1 MHYLKLHNRLKAG
14 ILMDLSLLCW
24 MFISSRAS
32 SGTIDT
38 SVGGQYKIMD
48 SDWTEQRLQPW
59 DQGRHNHAMAY
70 IGDDKMLLFGGHCG
84 ANLGD
89 TWIYDLSSDSYMPM
103 NPSTSPYYRFDHAM
117 AYIGGDQVLLFG
129 GRNKGTG
136 IPNDT
141 WLYTRSSNTWTNMN
155 PASAPSSNC
164 IYTKMVYLR
173 EDQVLI
179 FGAGDRNNENETCVY
194 DLSQNTWTRK
204 NPTNPPPARSHYAM
218 ARIGGDK
225 IVLFGGFRSGLRNY
239 NDTWVYDLSENTWT
253 NKNPSTQPMTR
264 NGHAMAYIGGDQ
276 VVLFGGYGPC
286 AGYAGAPLS
295 DTWVYDLS
303 DNTWTEDDNNQHT
316 PRARWLHTL
325 CESSIDGSG
334 KVVLFGGCYNWLC
347 NKISDDTWT
356 FGGGDYILPTHP
368 ELPIPPIPVY
378 PSNGAQN
385 ISLNPT
391 LTWTP
396 ASGPTPTSY
405 RLKVTTKSGN
415 IIFEHDVTGTS
426 YSVGPLSPGTTY
438 LWKLSA
444 KNDEGSSYYSES
456 FSFITTFAT
465 TSKPD
470 IIITKVTIIDGV
482 GPEISYRITA
492 KNNGTAATDG
502 SKVKTRIYLSSDND
516 ITPSDAQI
524 NDWNFTDVLAPG
536 ASKTS
541 WNIVTTISGVPD
553 GEYFLGVITD
563 AKNTIQESNEDNNK
577 GYDTDAKVTISET
590 SESPEEPES
599 CECNM
604 ITNWSFSDGME
615 NWQFFAGGA
624 GAADCS
630 AENDTFHAQITHGG
644 DYPHEV
650 TLHHYGLTIVNG
662 NTYTVTFQAR
672 AEGSRNIQAW
682 VAMSEEP
689 WVLYNSDFQYTLTN
703 EWQTFTYTFTMNYP
717 TDPLARLGFDFGT
730 SDLDVYL
737 DNVCLVEMVSSTDVD
752 LNGSSMIPGEFALFQ
767 NFPNPFNPSTTIRY
781 AVPKSCHVNLTVYNL
796 VGKEIAVLVN
806 ETRTPGEYSIV
817 WNGQDLASSI
827 YLCRLKA
834 GNHIEMRKM
843 MLQK

>member
-14 ILMDLSLLCW
+14 ILMGLSLLCW

-59 DQGRHNHAMAY
+59 DQGRHSHAMAY
-70 IGDDKMLLFGGHCG
+70 IGDDKMLLFGGCCG
-84 ANLGD
+84 YILYD
-89 TWIYDLSSDSYMPM
+89 TWIYDLSSDTYTPM
-103 NPSTSPYYRFDHAM
+103 NPSTRPHFRYDHAM
-117 AYIGGDQVLLFG
+117 AYIGGDQVLLYG
-129 GRNKGTG
+129 GYNDNGSVVFS
-136 IPNDT
+136 DT
-141 WLYTRSSNTWTNMN
+141 WLYDLSSDTWTNMN
-155 PASAPSSNC
+155 PASGPSNRC
-164 IYTKMVYLR
+164 KHAMVYLG
-173 EDQVLI
+173 EDQVLL
-179 FGAGDRNNENETCVY
+179 FGGSCRGDYDNETWVY
-194 DLSQNTWTRK
+194 DLSQNTWTQK
-204 NPTNPPPARSHYAM
+204 NPTNPPPSRSFHGM

-225 IVLFGGFRSGLRNY
+225 ILLFGGYTGSGISNY
-239 NDTWVYDLSENTWT
+239 NDTWVYDLSDNTWI
-253 NKNPSTQPMTR
+253 NQNPAKYPMYR
-264 NGHAMAYIGGDQ
+264 LGHAMAYIGGDQ
-276 VVLFGGYGPC
+276 VVLFGGYGPVT
-286 AGYAGAPLS
+286 GPVYGDPLN
-295 DTWVYDLS
+295 DTWIYDLG
-303 DNTWTEDDNNQHT
+303 DNTWTEDNNNQHT
-316 PRARWLHTL
+316 PRARWKHTL

-334 KVVLFGGCYNWLC
+334 KVVLFGGLYNEYRGW
-347 NKISDDTWT
+347 ISDDTWT
-356 FGGGDYILPTHP
+356 FGGGDYILPTQP

-385 ISLNPT
+385 ISLNPI
-391 LTWTP
+391 LSWIP

-405 RLKVTTKSGN
+405 RLKVTTESGN
-415 IIFEHDVTGTS
+415 IIFEQDVTGTS

-444 KNDEGSSYYSES
+444 KNDKGSSYYSES

-492 KNNGTAATDG
+492 KNNGTTATDG

-516 ITPSDAQI
+516 ITPSDTQI
-524 NDWNFTDVLAPG
+524 NDWNFTDILAPG

-563 AKNTIQESNEDNNK
+563 AKNTIQESDENNNT
-577 GYDTDAKVTISET
+577 GYDTDTKVYVSET
-590 SESPEEPES
+590 SESPGEPES

-604 ITNWSFSDGME
+604 ITNWSFLQGME
-615 NWQFFAGGA
+615 DWQFFAGGS

-630 AENDTFHAQITHGG
+630 AGNGVFHAQITSGG

-662 NTYTVTFQAR
+662 YTYTVTFNAR

-682 VAMSEEP
+682 IAMSEEP
-689 WVLYNSDFQYTLTN
+689 WLLYNSDFQYTLTN

-717 TDPLARLGFDFGT
+717 TDPQARLGFDFGT

-737 DNVCLVEMVSSTDVD
+737 DNICLVEMVSSTDVTLD
-752 LNGSSMIPGEFALFQ
+752 ESSMIPGDFALFQ

-781 AVPKSCHVNLTVYNL
+781 AVPKSCHVNLTVY
-796 VGKEIAVLVN
+796 
-806 ETRTPGEYSIV
+806 
-817 WNGQDLASSI
+817 
-827 YLCRLKA
+827 
-834 GNHIEMRKM
+834 
-843 MLQK
+843 